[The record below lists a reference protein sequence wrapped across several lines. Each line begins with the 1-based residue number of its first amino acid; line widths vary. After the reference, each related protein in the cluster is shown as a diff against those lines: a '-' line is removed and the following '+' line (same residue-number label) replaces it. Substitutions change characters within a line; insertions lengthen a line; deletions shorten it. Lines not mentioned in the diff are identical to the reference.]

1 MIRLASTD
9 DTLTIVNLLKQ
20 FLTETSYS
28 QAVEASQDFEHL
40 CKVTWITLQHGYI
53 WLAYVDELPVGLL
66 MAVKEPNLWLPK
78 AKELKELVWYI
89 RPEHRKNS
97 IGGKLFL
104 NFCKKGEELLKSGEI
119 QGYFTTKMT
128 TTDTID
134 YESRGFRQTEVT
146 YIKE

>member
-1 MIRLASTD
+1 MIKLATTD
-9 DTLTIVNLLKQ
+9 DTLTVVNLLKQ
-20 FLTETSYS
+20 FLTETSYT
-28 QAVEASQDFEHL
+28 QAEEASQNFEHL
-40 CKVTWITLQHGYI
+40 CKIVWMALQHGYV
-53 WLAYVDELPVGLL
+53 WVAYVSDKPVGILL
-66 MAVKEPNLWLPK
+66 AIKEPNIWLPK
-78 AKELKELVWYI
+78 ARELKELVWYI
-89 RPEHRKNS
+89 KPEYRKNT

-104 NFCKKGEELLKSGEI
+104 SFCKKGEELLKSGEI

>member
-1 MIRLASTD
+1 MIKFASTD
-9 DTLTIVNLLKQ
+9 DTLTVVNLLKS
-20 FLTETSYS
+20 FLQETSYS
-28 QAVEASQDFEHL
+28 QAQEASENFEHL
-40 CKVTWITLQHGYI
+40 CKIVWMTLQHGYI

-66 MAVKEPNLWLPK
+66 MAIKEPNLWLPK

-89 RPEHRKNS
+89 RPEYRKNS

>member
-66 MAVKEPNLWLPK
+66 MAVKEPNLWLPRVQ
-78 AKELKELVWYI
+78 ELKELVWYI
-89 RPEHRKNS
+89 RPEYRKNS

>member
-1 MIRLASTD
+1 MIKLATTD
-9 DTLTIVNLLKQ
+9 DTLIIVKLLTQ

-28 QAVEASQDFEHL
+28 QATEASKNFEHL
-40 CKVTWITLQHGYI
+40 CKIAWMSLQHGYI
-53 WLAYVDELPVGLL
+53 WLAYVDDQPAGLL
-66 MAVKEPNLWLPK
+66 MAVKEPNLWLPQ
-78 AKELKELVWYI
+78 ARELKELVWYVT
-89 RPEHRKNS
+89 PEYRKNS

-104 NFCKKGEELLKSGEI
+104 SFCKKGEELLKLGEI

>member
-1 MIRLASTD
+1 MIRLATTN
-9 DTLTIVNLLKQ
+9 DTLTIVNLLKS
-20 FLTETSYS
+20 FLQETSYS

-89 RPEHRKNS
+89 RPEYRKNS

-104 NFCKKGEELLKSGEI
+104 KFCKTGEELLKSGEI

>member
-1 MIRLASTD
+1 MIKLATTD
-9 DTLTIVNLLKQ
+9 DTLIIVKLLKQ

-28 QAVEASQDFEHL
+28 QATEASQNFEHL
-40 CKVTWITLQHGYI
+40 CKITWMTLQHGYI
-53 WLAYVDELPVGLL
+53 WLAYVDEKPAGLL
-66 MAVKEPNLWLPK
+66 MAIKEPNLWLPQ
-78 AKELKELVWYI
+78 ARELKELVWYV
-89 RPEHRKNS
+89 RPEYRKNS

-104 NFCKKGEELLKSGEI
+104 KFCKTGEELLKLGEI

>member
-1 MIRLASTD
+1 MIKLANTN
-9 DTLTIVNLLKQ
+9 DTLTVVNLLKS
-20 FLTETSYS
+20 FLQETSYA
-28 QAVEASQDFEHL
+28 QAKEASENFEHL
-40 CKVTWITLQHGYI
+40 CKIVWMTLQHGYI
-53 WLAYVDELPVGLL
+53 WLAYVGEKPAGVLL
-66 MAVKEPNLWLPK
+66 AIKEPNIWLPA

-89 RPEHRKNS
+89 RPEYRKNT